1 MNTKRATPGSQ
12 ASLRESNRARLVEAV
27 KHHGGLTQ
35 VELAGATGLSPAS
48 VSNIVKELVAAGV
61 LATSTTTR
69 SGRRAQYVTLARTVG
84 LVAGVHFGTR
94 HLHVAVADAT
104 GLVLADQRMPL
115 AADHRADAGLDRLAL
130 LLADMVD
137 SLDASLEELL
147 AVGLGI
153 PAPFDSETGQVT
165 SPGML
170 RGWGGV
176 DVAQVMSRRIAT
188 PVFVDNDA
196 NLGALAELRQGAAR
210 GAQNAVYVSVSH
222 RIGAGLV
229 LGGEVYRGAIG
240 TAGEIGHVTI
250 DENGP
255 ICRCGNRGCLETF
268 AGAHHLLEMLRGS
281 HGALTLRDV
290 IRLALDD
297 DAGCRRVISDAGR
310 HIGVALANLCNL
322 LNPQRVVIGGE
333 LATAGELLLG
343 PVRDAVARCAL
354 PSTAE
359 AVEIVPSELGS
370 EAELRG
376 AVALAIDHAAV
387 QVLAQTP
394 LS

>member
-1 MNTKRATPGSQ
+1 VNTKRATPGSQ
-12 ASLRESNRARLVEAV
+12 ASLRESNRARLVDAV

-48 VSNIVKELVAAGV
+48 VSNIVRELVTAGV
-61 LATSTTTR
+61 LATTTTTR
-69 SGRRAQYVTLARTVG
+69 SGRRASYVTLARTVG
-84 LVAGVHFGTR
+84 LVAGVHFGIR
-94 HLHVAVADAT
+94 HLQVAIADAT
-104 GLVLADQRMPL
+104 GLILADQRMPL
-115 AADHRADAGLDRLAL
+115 GSDHRADAGLDRLAL

-137 SLDASLEELL
+137 SLDAGLDELL
-147 AVGLGI
+147 SVGLGV
-153 PAPFDSETGQVT
+153 PAPFDTITGQVS
-165 SPGML
+165 SPAML

-176 DVAQVMSRRIAT
+176 DIARVMSRRIAT

-196 NLGALAELRQGAAR
+196 NLGALAELRSGAAR
-210 GAQNAVYVSVSH
+210 GASQAVYVAVSH

-229 LGGEVYRGAIG
+229 INGEVFRGAIG

-268 AGAHHLLEMLRGS
+268 AGAQHLLEMLRGS

-297 DAGCRRVISDAGR
+297 DAGCRRVIGDAGR

-322 LNPQRVVIGGE
+322 LNPSCVVIGGE
-333 LATAGELLLG
+333 LASAGDVLLG
-343 PVRDAVARCAL
+343 PLRDAVSRCAL
-354 PSTAE
+354 PTTAE
-359 AVEIVPSELGS
+359 AVEIVPSQLLG
-370 EAELRG
+370 EAEIRG
-376 AVALAIDHAAV
+376 AIALAIDHVSVRAMAGAPRV
-387 QVLAQTP
+387 
-394 LS
+394 